1 MVTLKLLAPFITYFI
16 LYLSET
22 VFFIR
27 VWKVPLHID
36 LYYSVLLCVEA
47 SVQMI
52 ILPSLLLGLKAI
64 Q

>member
-27 VWKVPLHID
+27 VWKVALHID

>member
-27 VWKVPLHID
+27 VWKVALHID

-52 ILPSLLLGLKAI
+52 ILPSLFLGLKAV

>member
-27 VWKVPLHID
+27 VWKVALHID

-52 ILPSLLLGLKAI
+52 ILPSLFLGLKAI